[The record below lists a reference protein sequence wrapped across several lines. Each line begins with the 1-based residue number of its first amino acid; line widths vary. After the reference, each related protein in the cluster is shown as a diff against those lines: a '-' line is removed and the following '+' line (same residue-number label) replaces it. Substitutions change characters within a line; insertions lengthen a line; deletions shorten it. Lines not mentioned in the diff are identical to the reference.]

1 MDITLGF
8 GPSILGSN
16 PDGSARWRGW
26 VAQLAEHGTHNAKVV
41 GSIPTPATTINAPI
55 AQLVEQ
61 IPLKDKVGGSIPPGR
76 TLTRQNLVKLKFW
89 ASGGIGIRAR
99 LKIVFL
105 RD

>member
-1 MDITLGF
+1 MLKSSRGEMDITLGF

-55 AQLVEQ
+55 AQLAEQ
-61 IPLKDKVGGSIPPGR
+61 LPLKQTVAGSNPAGR
-76 TLTRQNLVKLKFW
+76 TKNNLHYYN
-89 ASGGIGIRAR
+89 GGII
-99 LKIVFL
+99 IFL
-105 RD
+105 